1 MLFCVAHGKFHR
13 FVGKF
18 YEVIIFILHNLPY
31 TITIKR
37 NSQRTIQSR
46 ETGSPAALR
55 TRKGSQKIMNTI
67 IRTNQGVQ
75 EISVEAWAR
84 SLRRCFLFGEVTD
97 DMAMAFAKEI
107 ARFQAEDPSEPAKV
121 FINSPGGSVG
131 AGMLIYDI
139 IQTAGV
145 PIEMYCLGKAYSMGA
160 IIFACGKNGRYMLP
174 HSKVM
179 IHEPLIQSGIGG
191 KTSSVQ
197 TLANDMLR
205 TKASL
210 AEVLQK
216 HTGQSAEKL
225 EEVMKND
232 TFFTAQEAVDFGLA
246 DGVKGFDEMMN
257 GGEA

>member
-1 MLFCVAHGKFHR
+1 MCCAGKFH
-13 FVGKF
+13 GIDAKF
-18 YEVIIFILHNLPY
+18 HDVMIPISCNLPY
-31 TITIKR
+31 TITIER
-37 NSQRTIQSR
+37 TSQRANQSR
-46 ETGSPAALR
+46 ETGSPAAPR

-107 ARFQAEDPSEPAKV
+107 ARFQAEDPSEPVKV

-139 IQTAGV
+139 IQTASV

-197 TLANDMLR
+197 TLASDMLR

-225 EEVMKND
+225 EDVMKND